1 MTEYS
6 CKKKKNEVLT
16 TRMGFISDWAVKRKK
31 LALEILIMAADDLEK
46 VWEDKNRQKRLQS
59 EKEIEIG
66 DREY

>member
-1 MTEYS
+1 
-6 CKKKKNEVLT
+6 
-16 TRMGFISDWAVKRKK
+16 MGFISDWAVKRKK

>member
-1 MTEYS
+1 MVLKNNN
-6 CKKKKNEVLT
+6 KKKKDVLT

>member
-1 MTEYS
+1 
-6 CKKKKNEVLT
+6 
-16 TRMGFISDWAVKRKK
+16 MGFISDWAVKRKK

-66 DREY
+66 DREYWDERDSMVKQIRLT